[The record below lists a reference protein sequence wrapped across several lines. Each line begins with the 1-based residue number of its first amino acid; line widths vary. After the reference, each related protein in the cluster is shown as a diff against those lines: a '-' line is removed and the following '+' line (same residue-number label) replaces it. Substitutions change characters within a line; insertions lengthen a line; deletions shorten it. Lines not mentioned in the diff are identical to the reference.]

1 MEIIF
6 YSTHCPK
13 CKILETKM
21 KNKNINYTENND
33 VNSMLAKGIKSAPY
47 LEIDGELYDFKK
59 AVEWVNNK

>member
-13 CKILETKM
+13 CKVLEAKL
-21 KNKNINYTENND
+21 KNKNINYVENND
-33 VNSMLAKGIKSAPY
+33 VDSMLQKGIKSTPC
-47 LEIDGELYDFKK
+47 LEVDGKILDFKT

>member
-6 YSTHCPK
+6 HSTNCPK
-13 CKILETKM
+13 CKILELKM
-21 KNKNINYTENND
+21 KNKNINYVENND
-33 VNSMLAKGIKSAPY
+33 VNRMLAKGIKSAPC

>member
-21 KNKNINYTENND
+21 KNKNINYTEDNN

-47 LEIDGELYDFKK
+47 LEIDGQLYDFKK

>member
-6 YSTHCPK
+6 HSTNCPK
-13 CKILETKM
+13 CKILELKM
-21 KNKNINYTENND
+21 KNKNINYTEDND

>member
-1 MEIIF
+1 MEIFF

-21 KNKNINYTENND
+21 KNKNINYIEDND

>member
-21 KNKNINYTENND
+21 KNKNINYTEDND
-33 VNSMLAKGIKSAPY
+33 VNSMLAKDIKSAPY
-47 LEIDGELYDFKK
+47 LEIDGQLYDFKK

>member
-21 KNKNINYTENND
+21 KNKNINYTEDND

>member
-1 MEIIF
+1 
-6 YSTHCPK
+6 
-13 CKILETKM
+13 M
-21 KNKNINYTENND
+21 KNKNINYTEDND

>member
-21 KNKNINYTENND
+21 KNKNINYTEDND

-47 LEIDGELYDFKK
+47 LEIDGQLYDFKK

>member
-21 KNKNINYTENND
+21 KNKNINYIEDND

>member
-21 KNKNINYTENND
+21 KNKNINYTEYND